1 MFDLDDVL
9 LSPDRRPVSLAEI
22 SGSRGLV
29 VVGVGRGGERGF
41 QMVHRFHAAGER
53 LATAGVHLAFVYP
66 RESARH
72 VMDPLSAASV
82 RLRPHPR
89 LLLDVNGCCFRHGV
103 TPRSLAAVYLGS
115 DMQILASVNIDLYDA
130 AWETRLRAF
139 LEDCENAP
147 SHST

>member
-9 LSPDRRPVSLAEI
+9 LSPDRRPVTLGEL

-29 VVGVGRGGERGF
+29 VVGVGRAGERGF
-41 QMVHRFHAAGER
+41 QMVHRFHGAGEQ
-53 LATAGVHLAFVYP
+53 LATAGIHLAFVYP

-89 LLLDVNGCCFRHGV
+89 LLLDVNGSSFRYGV
-103 TPRSLAAVYLGS
+103 TPRTLAAVYLGA
-115 DMQILASVNIDLYDA
+115 DLQLLASINFDLLDA
-130 AWETRLRAF
+130 TWETRLRAF
-139 LEDCENAP
+139 LDDCGNWP
-147 SHST
+147 SP

>member
-1 MFDLDDVL
+1 MFDLDGAL
-9 LSPDRRPVSLAEI
+9 LSPDRRPLSLGEI
-22 SGSRGLV
+22 TGNRGLII
-29 VVGVGRGGERGF
+29 VGVGRAGERGF
-41 QMVHRFHAAGER
+41 QMVHRFHDAGEQ

-103 TPRSLAAVYLGS
+103 APRSLAAVYLGD
-115 DMQILASVNIDLYDA
+115 DMQLLASVNIDLLSET
-130 AWETRLRAF
+130 WETRLRAF
-139 LEDCENAP
+139 LEDCRNSP
-147 SHST
+147 PH